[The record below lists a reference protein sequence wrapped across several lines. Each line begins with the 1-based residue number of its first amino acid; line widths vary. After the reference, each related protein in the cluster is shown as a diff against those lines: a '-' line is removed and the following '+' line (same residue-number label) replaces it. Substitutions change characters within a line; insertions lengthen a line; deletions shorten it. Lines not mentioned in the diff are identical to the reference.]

1 MTSMTRRSAFQV
13 AAAALGALVAPATL
27 AAQGSGLKFQI
38 YKASG
43 GFRWRLR
50 AGNNQV
56 LATSGEAYKAKA
68 DCRHGIDLIIRGAA
82 PATVVDV
89 P

>member
-1 MTSMTRRSAFQV
+1 MTTITRRSALRF
-13 AAAALGALVAPATL
+13 AATALGVLAAPAAL

-38 YKASG
+38 YKVSG

-68 DCRHGIDLIIRGAA
+68 DCRHGIELVMRGAA
-82 PATVVDV
+82 TATVVDV